1 MRALR
6 SLRFLAAAA
15 FLLPWAAR
23 ADTTQ
28 AWYQNNVW
36 WRVNERVSLG
46 NYLDFRLN
54 NAVGRAHTWLISPR
68 IRYDVHPR
76 FQLQLN
82 TSWIE
87 ADNAEQTRNIN
98 SFRLELEANPN
109 MPLGEDWTLSLRNRL
124 ELRWIDNGD
133 HFNERIRLRPNLEW
147 LPRKEG
153 FFRGLYTNDEFFYD
167 FERRRLTE
175 NRWTPLGV
183 IFRVP
188 GDVELRVYYLWRRT
202 LGGGGWV
209 NYHVLGAMASLNF

>member
-6 SLRFLAAAA
+6 SLRFLAVAA

-68 IRYDVHPR
+68 IR
-76 FQLQLN
+76 
-82 TSWIE
+82 
-87 ADNAEQTRNIN
+87 
-98 SFRLELEANPN
+98 
-109 MPLGEDWTLSLRNRL
+109 
-124 ELRWIDNGD
+124 
-133 HFNERIRLRPNLEW
+133 LRPNLEW

-183 IFRVP
+183 IFRAP